1 MPKRQS
7 LIVVANRLP
16 IRRVGSGASARWE
29 RSPGG
34 LVSAMEPV
42 LERFGGTWV
51 GWSGMTGRVPRPFSA
66 DNVRM
71 VPVPISR
78 PEEEHFYNGMSN
90 RTFWPLYH
98 DAVRTPEF
106 NREWWGA
113 YVEVNKRFARAAARA
128 ARRRDVVWIHDYQLQ
143 LVPMMLRELKPD
155 LRIGF
160 FMHVPFPPE
169 ELFAWLPWR
178 SDILRGLLG
187 ADLVGFQTQAAMQ
200 NFSRLA
206 RRYTTA
212 TGTDSALEFEGRTVR
227 SGSFPISID
236 FDAFDEMARDPEVV
250 RDSESIR
257 QRLGPQR
264 KVVLSVDRLDYTKGI
279 EHRLAAYADLLNRRQ
294 IAAEKCVLVQ
304 IAVPTRDP
312 LPDYTRIRAS
322 VEHAVGRINGEHA
335 SPGRVA
341 VHYFRRTLSRRDLV
355 AWYLAA
361 DVMLVTPLRDGMNL
375 VAKEYVACRTDHS
388 GVLVLSEFAGAA
400 RELRRAVLVNPRDL
414 DGMVAAINVAL
425 KMDPDEAAQS
435 MSLLR
440 SMVRR
445 HDVRFWAESFLGA
458 LTE

>member
-106 NREWWGA
+106 NRQWWGA
-113 YVEVNKRFARAAARA
+113 YVEVNERFARAAARA

-236 FDAFDEMARDPEVV
+236 FDAFDAMARDPEII
-250 RDSESIR
+250 RDADSIR
-257 QRLGPQR
+257 QRLGARR

-279 EHRLAAYADLLNRRQ
+279 EQRLAAYADLLNRRQ

-341 VHYFRRTLSRRDLV
+341 VHYSAAQPARPGRMVPRRRRH
-355 AWYLAA
+355 ARHAA
-361 DVMLVTPLRDGMNL
+361 ARRMNL

-388 GVLVLSEFAGAA
+388 GVLVLSEFAGA
-400 RELRRAVLVNPRDL
+400 RGNSDAVLVNPRDL
-414 DGMVAAINVAL
+414 DGMVAAINDAL
-425 KMDPDEAAQS
+425 KMDPDEAAQN